1 MVARRILIATI
12 LLFSCLIGLGQSQA
26 YKATYVVTFN
36 TTDAFIDQF
45 KKAQDEG
52 RDVFDN
58 FSLPFKVITEFT
70 VLTNSEN
77 TLILAH
83 VKSKKGMFGLEV
95 NSTGPKQVYIDNI
108 SRKVVAQHE
117 DGQYLPPQWMYT
129 YSLGSLLKTEDH
141 HSTYQ
146 LAYLDSSYVV
156 TFCDT
161 IPSVIHLA
169 TPIEG
174 APGGVTAIQSSI
186 VNIELQEWSVLP
198 RFPVSW
204 PDLQLGMP
212 ATEDFF
218 YFLPDEEAMWQRLKG
233 QWQDSKR

>member
-1 MVARRILIATI
+1 MASRILVVSI
-12 LLFSCLIGLGQSQA
+12 LLFSCHIGLSQSQT
-26 YKATYVVTFN
+26 YKATYVVTYN

-45 KKAQDEG
+45 QKVQEEG
-52 RDVFDN
+52 RDVYDN

-70 VLTNSEN
+70 VLTNSAN
-77 TLILAH
+77 TLILAD
-83 VKSKKGMFGLEV
+83 VKSKEGMFGLEV
-95 NSTGPKQVYIDNI
+95 NTIGPKQVYIDNI

-117 DGQYLPPQWMYT
+117 DGQYLPPLWMYT

-169 TPIEG
+169 TPVEG
-174 APGGVTAIQSSI
+174 APGGVTSIRSST
-186 VNIELQEWSVLP
+186 VTIELVEWTVLP

-204 PDLQLGMP
+204 PDLELGMP
-212 ATEDFF
+212 ATDSFF
-218 YFLPDEEAMWQRLKG
+218 YFLPNEAANWQRVKG
-233 QWQDSKR
+233 KWQNGRR